1 MADLS
6 PDDIAWLRRM
16 FAGRS
21 PREIARLK
29 SLLEAHCAPLQPASL
44 QASSRD
50 DASGQQAAPAPEYPV
65 GAPLLTSAELTL
77 LGVTDDLSELRALLL
92 AFDMAFADLE
102 DGDDRD
108 ALRTATD
115 IIVTRLHT
123 IRETL
128 DQLHHALPNHPPTPA
143 PEHAHA

>member
-6 PDDIAWLRRM
+6 PDDIAWLRRI
-16 FAGRS
+16 FAGRA
-21 PREIARLK
+21 PQEIARLK
-29 SLLEAHCAPLQPASL
+29 SLLEAHCAPL
-44 QASSRD
+44 
-50 DASGQQAAPAPEYPV
+50 GAAPGEKPAASPV
-65 GAPLLTSAELTL
+65 GAPLPASAELTL
-77 LGVTDDLSELRALLL
+77 LGVTDDLGELRALLL
-92 AFDMAFADLE
+92 ALDMAFADLE

-128 DQLHHALPNHPPTPA
+128 DQLHQAPPNHPPAPA
-143 PEHAHA
+143 PEPAHA